1 MKYTQ
6 STCETAA
13 SQSFSRTREH
23 TVMAQESTLKCTV
36 SARIHVQSDTYVQH
50 INSIFNQFSY
60 AVVCY
65 LFAACLS

>member
-36 SARIHVQSDTYVQH
+36 SARIQCPIRYICTAYQH
-50 INSIFNQFSY
+50 TFKHF
-60 AVVCY
+60 
-65 LFAACLS
+65 